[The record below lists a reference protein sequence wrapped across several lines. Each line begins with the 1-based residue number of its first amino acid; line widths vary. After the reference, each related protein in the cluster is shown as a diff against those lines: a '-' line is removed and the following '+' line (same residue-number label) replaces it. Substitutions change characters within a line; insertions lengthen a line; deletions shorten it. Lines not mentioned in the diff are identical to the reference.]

1 MTVAALILSLDTPL
15 HLMLQDL
22 WRSTLVLIAG
32 MLPGNVHPPNRHHSL
47 TKCEQMLVG
56 AQVDHAVDDGG

>member
-1 MTVAALILSLDTPL
+1 MSKVQTLR
-15 HLMLQDL
+15 
-22 WRSTLVLIAG
+22 RSEEMVLVLIAG